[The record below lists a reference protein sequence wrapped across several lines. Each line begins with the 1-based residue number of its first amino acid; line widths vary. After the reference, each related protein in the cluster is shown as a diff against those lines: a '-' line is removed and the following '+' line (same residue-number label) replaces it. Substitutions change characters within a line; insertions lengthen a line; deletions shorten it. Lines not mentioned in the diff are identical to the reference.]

1 MACPDIG
8 FPPILLLFPTLDSSL
23 RHAGSSHRLTQTPLR
38 RTRVGR
44 GTNKSSAS
52 QICQQ
57 ILLLHVLE
65 IPCRKVS
72 VTTARFPALGR
83 AQKLFILLIR
93 KREDSALPNT
103 TPLFCLGAIRLC
115 IFWDRVYPIRCTPLG
130 VRVMFVCVTQN
141 SVHEIQRENQ
151 QRFIQTSKSSHT
163 TKKDHSHTLLL
174 KN

>member
-1 MACPDIG
+1 MSSTPKPEFPPGYAPVNLSLQFSSSEAAVESDASKAKECVACPDIG
-8 FPPILLLFPTLDSSL
+8 FPPIFLLFSTLDSSL

-38 RTRVGR
+38 RTHVGR

-72 VTTARFPALGR
+72 LTTARFPALGR

-103 TPLFCLGAIRLC
+103 TPLFCLGAIRPY
-115 IFWDRVYPIRCTPLG
+115 ILG
-130 VRVMFVCVTQN
+130 
-141 SVHEIQRENQ
+141 
-151 QRFIQTSKSSHT
+151 
-163 TKKDHSHTLLL
+163 
-174 KN
+174 